1 MRISCAK
8 LYLLEIPNQVPSSL
22 VAAAEADAIINTA
35 LPMLQPLTCN
45 MPGHVIMENCT
56 TILPKSHPTAC
67 DYSSTDAHNHKACH
81 AILGLSSTI
90 INQWLQFCSCSQGG
104 IFSRLPWNFVSTKL
118 QNAARL
124 YTLRR
129 RHYYKKSARQYK
141 IPPCDFVRTET
152 QNAARR
158 AALL

>member
-1 MRISCAK
+1 
-8 LYLLEIPNQVPSSL
+8 
-22 VAAAEADAIINTA
+22 
-35 LPMLQPLTCN
+35 MLQPLTCN

-141 IPPCDFVRTET
+141 IPPCDFVRTES
-152 QNAARR
+152 QNAARAPISAHGTLHQEDADFHYEHGILR
-158 AALL
+158 TTICREMRNRPKFV